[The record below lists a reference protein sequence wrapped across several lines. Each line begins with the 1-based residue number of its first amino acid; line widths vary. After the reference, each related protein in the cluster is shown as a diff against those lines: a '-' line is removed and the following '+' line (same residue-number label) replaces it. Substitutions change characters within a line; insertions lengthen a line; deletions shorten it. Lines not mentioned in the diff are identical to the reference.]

1 MMHIFVILLAG
12 GTGSR
17 TKTDLPKQFIKIN
30 DKYLAEYS
38 ILRFRNWFKTINR
51 EYSVFLPEKMIFV
64 CHKDYLDLSK
74 SLFPYDDLIFTVGG
88 ETRHDSTKEGLKMI
102 KKIALEKQ
110 ISLENLVIFIHDV
123 ARPIF
128 LTKELNEVLK
138 VVFHRNNQT
147 CLSLAS
153 PVVETI
159 VNYNKKH
166 LEALKRNELFAI
178 KTPQILSGKYLN
190 LFLEQPTKEA
200 YTDLITWA
208 SDFGIE
214 IELIESIQENIKI
227 TYPKDFDFAKVLLE
241 YPEFFVDNEIQ

>member
-1 MMHIFVILLAG
+1 MMHIFVLLLAG
-12 GTGSR
+12 GFGSR

-38 ILRFRNWFKTINR
+38 ILRFRNWIKTINR
-51 EYSVFLPEKMIFV
+51 EFSMFIPEKMIFV

-74 SLFPYDDLIFTVGG
+74 SLFSNYDLIFTAGG
-88 ETRHDSTKEGLKMI
+88 ETRHDSTKEGLKTI
-102 KKIALEKQ
+102 KKIAEEKQ
-110 ISLENLVIFIHDV
+110 ISLKNLVIFIHDI

-128 LTKELNEVLK
+128 LIQELNEVLK
-138 VVFHRNNQT
+138 VVLHRNNQI

-159 VNYNKKH
+159 VKYKNQ
-166 LEALKRNELFAI
+166 LEPLDRNELFSI
-178 KTPQILSGKYLN
+178 KTPQILSGKYIN
-190 LFLEQPTKEA
+190 LFLEQPTKET

-227 TYPKDFDFAKVLLE
+227 TYPKDFDFAKILLQ
-241 YPEFFVDNEIQ
+241 YPEFFIDNQIQ